1 MSYKPMTAVVILM
14 LALVPLLVLSGC
26 SQNGDQPSSDGK
38 DGSVESRRTPGASK
52 KDGDAKKNDGDHGH
66 KSGDH
71 GGIIVEIG
79 RDNYHAEA
87 VFEKG
92 GLLKLFTLGK
102 DESKIIDVE
111 SQVVKAYVKDESASE
126 SVEMDLNPV
135 PRTGDKEGRTSQFIG
150 KLPKELAGKQLAVT
164 IPIILVNGE
173 RYRIGFTSAAAK
185 HDEGMPIAANPEDEK
200 TLYLKPGGIYTDA
213 DIKANGNQTASQKF
227 KGVKAKHD
235 LKPKAGDKICP
246 ITLTKANPDFTWIVA
261 GKSYEFCC
269 PPCVDEFVTWAKT
282 QPELIKTPDEY
293 VKKK

>member
-1 MSYKPMTAVVILM
+1 MSYKPMTAIGILV

-26 SQNGDQPSSDGK
+26 FQNGDKSSGDGK
-38 DGSVESRRTPGASK
+38 NPPAEQRSNPDASK
-52 KDGDAKKNDGDHGH
+52 KGGDAKKNDAEHGH
-66 KSGDH
+66 KAGDH

-111 SQVVKAYVKDESASE
+111 SQVIKAYVKEESASE

-150 KLPKELAGKQLAVT
+150 KLPKEFAGKQLVVT

-173 RYRIGFTSAAAK
+173 RYRIGFTSASVK
-185 HDEGMPIAANPEDEK
+185 HDEGMPLAANPEDEK
-200 TLYLKPGGIYTDA
+200 TLYLKPGGIYTAA

-235 LKPKAGDKICP
+235 LGPKAGEKICP
-246 ITLTKANPDFTWIVA
+246 ITLTKANSDFTWIVA
-261 GKSYEFCC
+261 GKAYEFCC

-282 QPELIKTPDEY
+282 QSDLIKAPEEY